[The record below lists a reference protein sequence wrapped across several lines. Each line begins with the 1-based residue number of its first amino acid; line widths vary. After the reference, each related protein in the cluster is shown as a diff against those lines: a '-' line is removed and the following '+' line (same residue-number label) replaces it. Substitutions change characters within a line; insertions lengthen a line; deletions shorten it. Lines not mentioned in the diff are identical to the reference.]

1 LLISTLFVIVRYVF
15 NAKDAKDV
23 GKYFGLDNIPKDAYL
38 FSDKECTKTYTC
50 KSRNEN
56 WG

>member
-38 FSDKECTKTYTC
+38 FSDEEYTKTYTC